1 MKNFLSLSVIFVVWA
16 LAVCCKSDSTT
27 QSHQSEQPK
36 DIPSAH
42 AAPSPIQTPEA
53 GTLTAYYA
61 TEDFGDTAGSYHF
74 KKGELICDDNYREV
88 SVLDY
93 DADNY
98 KFAVKEAEDGIEYG
112 SFLFPKHKAEK
123 KIYKQNQ
130 LTKELIG
137 NRAVFKADNG
147 NTATVFKSN
156 INGQFFYVYNYDS
169 EQYEQASGDLQ
180 NKLGNGYVL
189 SVFLSEEIFEEP
201 LTTNGEIIEL
211 YTLDKDAVNPRYYGD
226 IEDVWINKGE
236 WDYTKSAY
244 DEKGNLLTSQE
255 RSIDIPMS
263 HSVAYIGELDALY
276 IDGILFYRVRN

>member
-1 MKNFLSLSVIFVVWA
+1 M
-16 LAVCCKSDSTT
+16 
-27 QSHQSEQPK
+27 
-36 DIPSAH
+36 
-42 AAPSPIQTPEA
+42 
-53 GTLTAYYA
+53 
-61 TEDFGDTAGSYHF
+61 
-74 KKGELICDDNYREV
+74 
-88 SVLDY
+88 
-93 DADNY
+93 
-98 KFAVKEAEDGIEYG
+98 
-112 SFLFPKHKAEK
+112 
-123 KIYKQNQ
+123 
-130 LTKELIG
+130 
-137 NRAVFKADNG
+137 
-147 NTATVFKSN
+147 FKSN
-156 INGQFFYVYNYDS
+156 INGQFFYIYNYDS

-244 DEKGNLLTSQE
+244 DEKGNLLVSQE

>member
-1 MKNFLSLSVIFVVWA
+1 MKRILSISVIFIK
-16 LAVCCKSDSTT
+16 LAVCCKSNSPS
-27 QSHQSEQPK
+27 QPHQSEQSK

-61 TEDFGDTAGSYHF
+61 TEDFDDMVGTGQF

-98 KFAVKEAEDGIEYG
+98 KFAVQQAEDGIEYG
-112 SFLFPKHKAEK
+112 SFLFPKYKAEK

-130 LTKELIG
+130 LTKEIVG
-137 NRAVFKADNG
+137 SRAVFKADNG
-147 NTATVFKSN
+147 NTATLFESN
-156 INGQFFYVYNYDS
+156 RNGQFFYVYNYDS
-169 EQYEQASGDLQ
+169 EQYEQASEDLQ

-189 SVFLSEEIFEEP
+189 SVFFSEEIFEEP
-201 LTTNGEIIEL
+201 LNTNGEIIEL

-244 DEKGNLLTSQE
+244 DEKGNLLVSQE
-255 RSIDIPMS
+255 RSIDIPIS

>member
-1 MKNFLSLSVIFVVWA
+1 MKRILSISVIFIN
-16 LAVCCKSDSTT
+16 LAVCCKSNSPS
-27 QSHQSEQPK
+27 QPHQSEQSK

-61 TEDFGDTAGSYHF
+61 TEDFDDMVGTGQF

-98 KFAVKEAEDGIEYG
+98 KFAVQQAEDGIEYG
-112 SFLFPKHKAEK
+112 SFLFPKYKAEK

-130 LTKELIG
+130 LTKEIVG
-137 NRAVFKADNG
+137 SRAVFKADNG
-147 NTATVFKSN
+147 NTATLFESN
-156 INGQFFYVYNYDS
+156 RNGQFFYVYNYDS
-169 EQYEQASGDLQ
+169 EQYEQASENLQ

-189 SVFLSEEIFEEP
+189 SVFFSEEIFEEP
-201 LTTNGEIIEL
+201 LNTNGEIIEL

-244 DEKGNLLTSQE
+244 DEKGNLLVSQE
-255 RSIDIPMS
+255 RSIDIPIS